1 MIRTLSALMFAL
13 LVITSVTVANDQN
26 VLGELPD
33 EFRVYAIGT
42 YKGTL
47 PLDIQLDDSGHTV
60 TQVDVLVNKTD
71 KPVVLVLTAYDPVVW
86 RVGRTKNTKIAG
98 VLVSGYHG
106 QALIGIDKNTPHA
119 ISSHEEKGDFPYF
132 YASRASRRLS
142 QMNGTVKQL
151 VGREIDQ
158 FDNKPTNGV
167 FYIGNRPNVAN
178 VIFSKDLKID
188 GYIKPDRPLA
198 GQPALAK
205 LVQQKKL
212 RLATKADIAAWV
224 TKVSEKYQRFNPK
237 IRFETHMQVGRTY
250 VVLGKLTL
258 PDGLYGGHSRDF
270 IIPDEVPFPSGPRCH
285 NSFYKMDG
293 TSIGPGSHVD

>member
-1 MIRTLSALMFAL
+1 MKRIVSTLMFAL
-13 LVITSVTVANDQN
+13 LVITSVTAANDRT

-33 EFRVYAIGT
+33 DFRVYAIGT
-42 YKGTL
+42 YSGTL
-47 PLDIQLDDSGHTV
+47 PLDIQLDDSGNKV

-86 RVGRTKNTKIAG
+86 RVGRTENTKIAG

-106 QALIGIDKNTPHA
+106 QALIGIGKDTPHA
-119 ISSHEEKGDFPYF
+119 ISSYEEMGDFPYF
-132 YASRASRRLS
+132 YASRASNQLLK
-142 QMNGTVKQL
+142 MNNTVKQL
-151 VGREIDQ
+151 VGREIDH
-158 FDNKPTNGV
+158 FDNKPTDGV
-167 FYIGNRPNVAN
+167 FCIGDRPKVAD
-178 VIFSKDLKID
+178 VVYSKDLKID

-198 GQPALAK
+198 GQSALDK

-224 TKVSEKYQRFNPK
+224 TKASKKYQRFNPNL
-237 IRFETHMQVGRTY
+237 RVETDMHVGRTY
-250 VVLGKLTL
+250 VVLNKLTL

-270 IIPDEVPFPSGPRCH
+270 IIPDEVPLPAGPRCH

-293 TSIGPGSHVD
+293 TSIGPSSHVE